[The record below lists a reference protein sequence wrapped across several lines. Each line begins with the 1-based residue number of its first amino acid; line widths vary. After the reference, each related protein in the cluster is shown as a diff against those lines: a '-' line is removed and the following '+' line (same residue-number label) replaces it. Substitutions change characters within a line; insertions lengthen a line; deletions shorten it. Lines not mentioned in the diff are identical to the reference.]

1 MIIVSIFFTLL
12 TIVFTTITTTLMG
25 TACIIAALAGV
36 RDREGSIF
44 DHTPRVWSRILL
56 MTAGVRVILHNPERA
71 WGQGAQVY
79 VSNHMSWFD
88 IPTLSASLPRY
99 KFVAKAELFKVP
111 VFGPAIRAIG
121 MVPIQRENR
130 KAAFGAYDEAAAKIR
145 EGNSVVVFPE
155 GTRGTDYP
163 IRPFKKGPFVLAIAA
178 GVPVVPVL
186 TYGTREVLP
195 RGSFLVRP
203 TTVHIHLLEPV
214 SVEGL
219 DYSSRAELAER
230 VRARIAEALAA
241 NYGIESPRQM
251 RPEPS
256 LSDDMEPSTT
266 ES

>member
-1 MIIVSIFFTLL
+1 MIIVSLFFTVL
-12 TIVFTTITTTLMG
+12 TIVATIITTTVMG
-25 TACIIAALAGV
+25 GACVIAAMAGV
-36 RDREGSIF
+36 KDKAGSIF
-44 DHTPRVWSRILL
+44 DHTPRVWSRLLL
-56 MTAGVRVILHNPERA
+56 MTAGVRVVLHNPERA

-111 VFGPAIRAIG
+111 MFGPGIRAIG

-130 KAAFGAYDEAAAKIR
+130 KAAFGAYDEAAAKIK

-163 IRPFKKGPFVLAIAA
+163 LRPFKKGPFVLAIAA
-178 GVPVVPVL
+178 GVPIVPVL

-195 RGSFLVRP
+195 RGSFLITP
-203 TTVHIHLLEPV
+203 TTVHIHLLEPI

-219 DYSSRAELAER
+219 DYSSRSKLAER
-230 VRARIAEALAA
+230 VRTRIADALAA
-241 NYGIESPRQM
+241 NYGIESVRQATPGTDV
-251 RPEPS
+251 RDEIQPS
-256 LSDDMEPSTT
+256 PSQ
-266 ES
+266 S